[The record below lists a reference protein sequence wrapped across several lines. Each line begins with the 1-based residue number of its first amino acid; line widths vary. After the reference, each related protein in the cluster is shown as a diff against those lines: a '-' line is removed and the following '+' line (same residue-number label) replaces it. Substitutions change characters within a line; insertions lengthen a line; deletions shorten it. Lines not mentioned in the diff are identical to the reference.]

1 MKISAVVPAY
11 NEEKNIR
18 AMLLSVVRQRLA
30 AGDALTE
37 VVVVASGCTDGT
49 HAEVLAAGRED
60 ERIRL
65 LVQDAR
71 LGKAA
76 AVNAYLRERDPS
88 ADLIMLSSSDILL
101 QPGCLQLLA
110 DALQQDPKA
119 GMAGARPVPTN
130 PRETLLGHMV
140 GTLWDL
146 HHDLAMES
154 PKLGEITLLRASLIS
169 PIPETSAVDEA
180 SFEAQIIQQGYTL
193 KYVPGAVV
201 ANRGPTRVSEYLK
214 QRRRIA
220 AGHYWLKD
228 TSGYAVSSMDTRRV
242 GRLALRRLSFSD
254 PMADAACVAAVAV
267 EAVARGLGY
276 LDFKRNFS
284 HAVWEVAST
293 ARQVVHAGEPAAEP
307 PSADPQA
314 DGTKMGEAAVAG
326 GSASSDTA
334 GGKKKGG
341 EASHG

>member
-1 MKISAVVPAY
+1 MKISAIVAAY

-18 AMLLSVVRQRLA
+18 AMLLSLVRQRL
-30 AGDALTE
+30 GPEDSLVE
-37 VVVVASGCTDGT
+37 VVAVASGCTDGT
-49 HAEVLAAGRED
+49 HDEVQAAARED
-60 ERIRL
+60 GRIRL

-71 LGKAA
+71 LGKASA
-76 AVNAYLRERDPS
+76 INAYLRERDLS
-88 ADLIMLSSSDILL
+88 ADIIVLSSSDILL
-101 QPGCLQLLA
+101 QPGCLQLMV
-110 DALQQDPKA
+110 DALKQDPKV
-119 GMAGARPVPTN
+119 GMTGPRPVPTN

-154 PKLGEITLLRASLIS
+154 PKLGEITMMRASLVT
-169 PIPETSAVDEA
+169 PIPETTAVDEA

-220 AGHYWLKD
+220 AGHFWLKD

-242 GRLALRRLSFSD
+242 GRLAMRRLSFSD
-254 PMADAACVAAVAV
+254 PMADVACVAAVAV

-276 LDFKRNFS
+276 LDFKRNYS

-293 ARQVVHAGEPAAEP
+293 ARQVVHEGEPEPAAAPASP
-307 PSADPQA
+307 PVQSEGAKA
-314 DGTKMGEAAVAG
+314 TEAEG
-326 GSASSDTA
+326 GA
-334 GGKKKGG
+334 KGG